1 MIFLMMTDIDIP
13 ENKRKFVILYEKY
26 KFLMQKVAMDVLHDS
41 YFAEDAVHNAFMK
54 LAKHMGDIGA
64 TESLSTKRYLIT
76 ITKNAAIDIYRKRN
90 SQIHKEIYI
99 DELGEE
105 ELPLTYIETDIDN
118 QILDVLKNLPVKYRD
133 IFLLKYAAQLENREI
148 AEMCGIQ
155 EVTVRQR
162 IARGKALLEDALRKP
177 EENENGTDKNN

>member
-1 MIFLMMTDIDIP
+1 MIFLMMTDIDTP

-26 KFLMQKVAMDVLHDS
+26 KFLMQKVAMEVLHDS

-64 TESLSTKRYLIT
+64 AESLSTKRYLIT
-76 ITKNAAIDIYRKRN
+76 ITKNAAIDIYRKRS

-105 ELPLTYIETDIDN
+105 ELPLTYIETDIDD

-133 IFLLKYAAQLENREI
+133 IFLLKYSAQLENREI
-148 AEMCGIQ
+148 AEICGIQ

-162 IARGKALLEDALRKP
+162 IARGKAMLEDVLRKP
-177 EENENGTDKNN
+177 EEN